1 MAFYERD
8 VDVMIDSAKLQA
20 RITELG
26 QQITREY
33 QGKDLTLIGIMKG
46 SVFFLTDLAK
56 AIDLPVTMELMGV
69 SSYHGGT
76 ETTGE
81 VRISFDVTKPLNGK
95 HVLIVEDIIDTGL
108 TMKFLLENF
117 AARHPAS
124 VKVCTLL
131 EKPARAKTNERRA
144 TRFAMSNFTV
154 IVGSRSCIQFS
165 TFRRSS
171 PFAKMYSPS
180 AKNPSSAPVWLWPA
194 ISRSTAPEGNATGLS
209 TCGRRRCE
217 GTNTSEPLFLRRMP
231 STRMF
236 TRYFR

>member
-131 EKPARAKTNERRA
+131 EKPARAKTKVPID
-144 TRFAMSNFTV
+144 FKGFV
-154 IVGSRSCIQFS
+154 IEDKFVVGYGLDYGEKYRNL
-165 TFRRSS
+165 
-171 PFAKMYSPS
+171 PFIGVM
-180 AKNPSSAPVWLWPA
+180 
-194 ISRSTAPEGNATGLS
+194 RTD
-209 TCGRRRCE
+209 
-217 GTNTSEPLFLRRMP
+217 
-231 STRMF
+231 
-236 TRYFR
+236 